1 MCQYIYIQGWEFAIS
16 IFALLLLL
24 IFKNEWLWM
33 ICSYRSFKIKC
44 EQIPLIALYKR
55 APMSKKE
62 RRQWFTP
69 DMSESLS
76 KKWEICSKQHIF
88 SLFLTVFPPFYA
100 KKVNRSCRFS
110 LFFKDWQD
118 QFALL
123 ALYKRGTVSKPFL
136 LIFKKEQPWANLSHQ
151 SLKKSD
157 RMIGFFPRSNFFFF
171 FFSNWSFAHSITKK
185 RAIRL

>member
-1 MCQYIYIQGWEFAIS
+1 MND
-16 IFALLLLL
+16 LLL
-24 IFKNEWLWM
+24 
-33 ICSYRSFKIKC
+33 
-44 EQIPLIALYKR
+44 
-55 APMSKKE
+55 
-62 RRQWFTP
+62 
-69 DMSESLS
+69 
-76 KKWEICSKQHIF
+76 
-88 SLFLTVFPPFYA
+88 SLFLKKMWANPSHRSLQKSAHEQKRATSVIHSWYERIALKKMRDLLKTTFFLFFFTVFPPFYA

-123 ALYKRGTVSKPFL
+123 ALYKRGTVSEPFL

-171 FFSNWSFAHSITKK
+171 LFFLSSNWSFAHSITKK

>member
-1 MCQYIYIQGWEFAIS
+1 MWAS
-16 IFALLLLL
+16 P
-24 IFKNEWLWM
+24 
-33 ICSYRSFKIKC
+33 SHRSLQKSAH
-44 EQIPLIALYKR
+44 EQKRATSVIHSWYERIAL
-55 APMSKKE
+55 KKM
-62 RRQWFTP
+62 RDLLKTTF
-69 DMSESLS
+69 
-76 KKWEICSKQHIF
+76 F
-88 SLFLTVFPPFYA
+88 LFFFTVFPPFYA

-123 ALYKRGTVSKPFL
+123 ALYKRGTVSEPFL

-157 RMIGFFPRSNFFFF
+157 RMIGFFYDQIF
-171 FFSNWSFAHSITKK
+171 FFSSFFSSLNWSFAHSITKK